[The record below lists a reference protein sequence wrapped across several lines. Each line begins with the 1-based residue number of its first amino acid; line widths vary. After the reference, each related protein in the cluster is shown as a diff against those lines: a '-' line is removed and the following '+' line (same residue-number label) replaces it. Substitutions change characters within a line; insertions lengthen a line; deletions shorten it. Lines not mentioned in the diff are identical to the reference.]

1 MRLELQVQA
10 LADRNLEFRWLI
22 KAPNRRGAV
31 VRIRLTHLMSR
42 EDMTP
47 LSTKDKAKSTSSC
60 RAPNNRSPLFRI
72 RKAKL
77 LYKILILRSILR
89 VIWLLRQKSIPVRT
103 QMPFSKYLLT
113 KATIRII
120 TRIKEASSKIILTLS
135 MFWKIKVIHMIKCK
149 EETAVTNRKSWETPK
164 RIRHRLCWLT
174 TILETWNISPIRA
187 KLTPQLTVNITVSW
201 RWWTK
206 KDKLRKNTSCKPN
219 HLKSHN

>member
-10 LADRNLEFRWLI
+10 LVDRNLEFRWLI
-22 KAPNRRGAV
+22 KALNRRGAV

-77 LYKILILRSILR
+77 LYKILILRSTLR

-103 QMPFSKYLLT
+103 RMPFTKTSKYLLT

-120 TRIKEASSKIILTLS
+120 TRIKEASNKIILTLS
-135 MFWKIKVIHMIKCK
+135 MFWRIKVILMIKCK

-164 RIRHRLCWLT
+164 RIRHRLC
-174 TILETWNISPIRA
+174 
-187 KLTPQLTVNITVSW
+187 
-201 RWWTK
+201 
-206 KDKLRKNTSCKPN
+206 
-219 HLKSHN
+219 